1 MRIKLF
7 LIASLLFC
15 SIFSG
20 CKNPWM
26 EKILDPLFK
35 DQDDIFYVG
44 SQEEWEYA
52 QFAIGERGG
61 NKSYRIILTNNFETP
76 GIIVDGFTFTFSSD
90 AVPITVTIIGRGK
103 TIGLK
108 SAETGSLLSI
118 AGEQTVVLQNVN
130 LQGHS
135 SNNTPLVYVEGAFTM
150 NGGSIS
156 GNTANDGGVY
166 VVGSGIFTMNS
177 GIISGN
183 TANSGGGGV
192 YVHGS
197 NTTFTMNGGS
207 ISGNTVTGSNSG
219 GGVCVMSGATST
231 MNGGTISGNT
241 STGNVTTS
249 GGGVYVNT
257 GTFTMNS
264 GSISG
269 NTVTGSNSGGG
280 VCVMSGATSTMNGGT
295 ISGNTSTGNVT
306 TSGGGVYVNTGTFT
320 MNSGSISGNSTN
332 NNGGG
337 VHMNTGTFTMNN
349 GTISGNTAN
358 NRGAGVYGDNNATFT
373 ITGGAVY
380 GMDSQPP
387 LGNMIAPPANPS
399 GNGTALYVVSG
410 TVTIFGFPHLAPHT
424 EDNTLSPP

>member
-1 MRIKLF
+1 
-7 LIASLLFC
+7 
-15 SIFSG
+15 
-20 CKNPWM
+20 M

-269 NTVTGSNSGGG
+269 N
-280 VCVMSGATSTMNGGT
+280 
-295 ISGNTSTGNVT
+295 
-306 TSGGGVYVNTGTFT
+306 
-320 MNSGSISGNSTN
+320 STN